1 MFVKCLWLLISLMAF
16 SGKMS
21 RHYTSQVLLMQN
33 QSGHNSITVLVLHE
47 QKHLNFFKI
56 LPIWSLWCFAW
67 YQDYYILMFNAQ
79 MPQSHPMLSQSKGLI
94 TWSFFNPGVELS
106 PVDQAEISALP
117 LP

>member
-1 MFVKCLWLLISLMAF
+1 MAF

-79 MPQSHPMLSQSKGLI
+79 MPQSHPMLSQSI
-94 TWSFFNPGVELS
+94 VDTWRWLGKPANFKDEKQQTNMEVEHVFHPAQFF
-106 PVDQAEISALP
+106 
-117 LP
+117 